1 MEKKRL
7 ITLLGSLCL
16 VVVLAAL
23 PFMAACPAPENGVEP
38 PPENGVTPPA
48 EKSILRMGWSE
59 SPQAGMNPF
68 LARNE
73 GDYMFLGLMYE
84 PLCMPMM
91 DGTVKP
97 WIAKSWEYKAEED
110 TWIFHLDERAK
121 WSDGEPLT
129 ADDVKFTFETAYE
142 YNFPLGSTTKAFVE
156 SIQVIDDHTVSF
168 KMAGPF
174 AAFLPQAGATLI
186 MPKHIWS
193 KVDAVDLYENPSPIG
208 SGPFLFKE
216 FRARAFLHLVKDVD
230 YWCGP
235 ANIDEIIIQ
244 IYLNP
249 EAEVV
254 ALKKGELDI
263 MADLSGQ
270 ETLIP
275 ILIADPNV
283 KVLIDRWPH
292 IMYIAVN
299 HRIYP
304 LNLKE
309 VREAIDMA
317 VDKKVIIETA
327 LMGYGELPLMG
338 YVPPCVAKWADTEL
352 TWRGLEMTDEE
363 RISEANAILDG
374 LGFERGKDGIRVT
387 DIGEKMELR
396 IRCMTYPSY
405 IRACEM
411 IKENLE
417 EIGIKLTVLV
427 SDPETLY
434 AGIIYSGERSY
445 DWDLMVHGSTMNP
458 DPDHFAREYAPE
470 PPTSWDNAPAFGW
483 ENEEIQSLL
492 RQSRREMDETKRWEM
507 IQEAQQLFAD
517 ELVVITL
524 GHRFH
529 PAAYRIDR
537 FTGWNPAAINY
548 VGMFHP
554 LGSIVNI
561 LSLRPISK

>member
-1 MEKKRL
+1 MRKSKLLTL
-7 ITLLGSLCL
+7 IGSICL
-16 VVVLAAL
+16 ILILAAL
-23 PFMAACPAPENGVEP
+23 PFLTACPAPPEEVTP
-38 PPENGVTPPA
+38 PAEEEEAPPPA

-129 ADDVKFTFETAYE
+129 ADDVKFTFETAYD

-156 SIQVIDDHTVSF
+156 SIQVIDDHKVSF

-186 MPKHIWS
+186 MPKHVWS
-193 KVDAVDLYENPSPIG
+193 KIDEIDLYENPSPVG

-216 FRARAFLHLVKDVD
+216 FKARAFLHLVKNPN
-230 YWCGP
+230 YWRGP
-235 ANIDEIIIQ
+235 ANIDEVIIQ
-244 IYLNP
+244 VYLNP

-263 MADLSGQ
+263 MADLSGL

-275 ILIADPNV
+275 PLIGDPDV
-283 KVLIDRWPH
+283 EVLIDRWPH

-309 VREAIDMA
+309 VREAISYA
-317 VDKKVIIETA
+317 VDRKAIIDAA
-327 LMGYGELPLMG
+327 LVGYGELPLMG
-338 YVPPCVAKWADTEL
+338 YVPPLVSKWADTEL
-352 TWRGLEMTDEE
+352 TCPAVDMTDEE
-363 RISEANAILDG
+363 RISEANAILDD
-374 LGFERGKDGIRVT
+374 LGFKRGKDEIRVT
-387 DIGEKMELR
+387 DKGEKMEFR

-405 IRACEM
+405 IRACEI

-434 AGIIYSGERSY
+434 AGIIYSGERPY

-470 PPTSWDNAPAFGW
+470 PPTPWDNAPAFGW

-524 GHRFH
+524 AHRFH
-529 PAAYRIDR
+529 PAAYRTDR
-537 FTGWNPAAINY
+537 FTGWNPEAINY
-548 VGMFHP
+548 AGMFHP

-561 LSLRPISK
+561 LSLRPK